1 MFYENYLNSLN
12 ADVSFIPE
20 SASISDASI
29 FTERAIQDIFNETF
43 IGLAMQEMTMFNTL
57 NEADGD
63 APAASPEVKKTKLEA
78 VKKFFATIWS
88 KIKGFFAKIIDA
100 VKGVFTKFKRE
111 KGDQLIKDF
120 YASCKAIKDDK
131 EGKVAEGLKFTLYEV
146 GTGKKLKDEQ
156 AKKYDKLANEAKEAA
171 KKAAKVAAGQ
181 DVFAGTFATDE
192 FLNATK
198 EALKA
203 IKPKENATFDDVYAA
218 RDDIAFY
225 TGKANSII
233 DPVKNG
239 YNDAKNTIDKAMSD
253 AKDVVNKNGNI
264 SQFTQ
269 AIAKI
274 SSTLTK
280 VQSAFTSKTKEL
292 RNNYISAMGKVV
304 VAGKRLA
311 KKAAVGEH
319 TEITINTDADA
330 EEKKDDT
337 TVEVKDEIEEAFAAL
352 REDDDVEIT
361 INADG
366 EDKEDDDAPFE
377 ESALYNAI
385 VRTYTW

>member
-43 IGLAMQEMTMFNTL
+43 IGLAMQEMTMFSSI

-63 APAASPEVKKTKLEA
+63 KPADSPAVKKTKLES
-78 VKKFFATIWS
+78 VKKFFSTIWS

-120 YASCKAIKDDK
+120 YSSCKAIKEEKD
-131 EGKVAEGLKFTLYEV
+131 GTVAKSLKFNLYEA
-146 GTGKKLKDEQ
+146 GTGKKLGDEQ
-156 AKKYDKLANEAKEAA
+156 NKKYAKLADEASS
-171 KKAAKVAAGQ
+171 AAKVAGGKAVTVGN
-181 DVFAGTFATDE
+181 FNTDE
-192 FLNATK
+192 FVNSIK
-198 EALKA
+198 ESVKA
-203 IKPKENATFDDVYAA
+203 IKPKENATFEDAYNA
-218 RDDIAFY
+218 RDDISFY

-239 YNDAKNTIDKAMSD
+239 YNDAKRTIDKAMSD
-253 AKDVVNKNGNI
+253 AKDIVNKNANL

-269 AIAKI
+269 AISKI
-274 SSTLTK
+274 SAAITK
-280 VQSAFTSKTKEL
+280 VQSIYTSKAKDV
-292 RNNYISAMGKVV
+292 RNNYISTMGRII
-304 VAGKRLA
+304 VAGKKL
-311 KKAAVGEH
+311 KSKDVKES
-319 TEITINTDADA
+319 TEITINT
-330 EEKKDDT
+330 EPSDDD
-337 TVEVKDEIEEAFAAL
+337 VEVKDEIEEAFAAI
-352 REDDDVEIT
+352 REEDE
-361 INADG
+361 ADTPADS
-366 EDKEDDDAPFE
+366 EENSDAPVD

-385 VRTYTW
+385 VSRYSW